1 MKVKV
6 VKRYVD
12 KHTWELMEVDTITE
26 YSKERANE
34 LIKNGYCKAVKEPK
48 KTDEE

>member
-6 VKRYVD
+6 IKRYVD
-12 KHTWELMEVDTITE
+12 KHTKELMEVDSIVE
-26 YSKERANE
+26 YTKERANE

-48 KTDEE
+48 KTEEE